1 MPQRLLIGLILVL
14 AAAVIGLAFFWQP
27 ARMGAG
33 STAGPAGGDFT
44 LRSAAGPVSLRD
56 FRGKVV
62 LLFFGY
68 TYCPD
73 VCPTALTAA
82 GQAFASL
89 SPEETDRVRAVF
101 VSVDP
106 ERDTVAQLKNFTA
119 FFHPNIVGVTGTP
132 EQVAAA
138 ARLYGA
144 FYARQP
150 ASGSAGYVIDHTAST
165 YVIAP
170 DGRLAATLPHGT
182 PPAAIVTEIRRQL
195 SSKGD

>member
-1 MPQRLLIGLILVL
+1 MLRRLLIGLIVLL
-14 AAAVIGLAFFWQP
+14 AAALAGLILLSPP
-27 ARMGAG
+27 AKVGAG
-33 STAGPAGGDFT
+33 GPAGGDFT
-44 LRSAAGPVSLRD
+44 LQSAGGAVALQD

-73 VCPTALTAA
+73 VCPTALAAA
-82 GQAFASL
+82 GQALNSL
-89 SPEETDRVRAVF
+89 SAEEAARVRAIF

-106 ERDTVAQLKNFTA
+106 ERDTVEQLKKFTA

-132 EQVAAA
+132 AQVAAA

-144 FYARQP
+144 FYARQ
-150 ASGSAGYVIDHTAST
+150 AGSSSAGYTIDHTAST

-170 DGRLAATLPHGT
+170 DGRLATTLPHGT
-182 PPAAIVTEIRRQL
+182 PPAAIATEIRRQL